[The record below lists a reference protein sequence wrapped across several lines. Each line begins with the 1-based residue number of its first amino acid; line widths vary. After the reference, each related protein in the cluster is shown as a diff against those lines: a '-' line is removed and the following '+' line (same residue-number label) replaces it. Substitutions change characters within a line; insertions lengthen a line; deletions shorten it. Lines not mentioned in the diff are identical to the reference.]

1 MDKIKEIWG
10 KLVEKFKS
18 LSKGIRIALIV
29 AVITTLIA
37 FLCMLFYS
45 SANKFQVLFS
55 NLEPNDAQIVTA
67 ALKEKEVEMKID
79 GDTILVDKTMVDELR
94 LELAPELSEGSHGY
108 ELMDASSSFGM
119 TDEEFKIK
127 KQRMLTG
134 ELERTIK
141 SFAQIESARV
151 HITPSKDSVFV
162 EDKTPGKA
170 AIYIKLNAG
179 AKLSTQQVS
188 SIVALASGS
197 LPNTPAENI
206 EVIDDKM
213 NLLTSELNKEDGAF
227 VGAEEIEKQYILES
241 KYEKELEDTINKLL
255 QPVLGKDKTSVSV
268 KATLDFDSKKYTETV
283 IDPNKVIVSQQT
295 IEQSNTSGTGDNSNS
310 TVDNN
315 MSNSI
320 DDEGQQSGSSS
331 IEQST
336 NYESGRKESQ
346 VIAAPGEVKRLTAT
360 VFVDGNLSN
369 DLQNAIQSAVG
380 TAIGFNTERGDEITV
395 IGMVFD
401 PLLKEEKDKEL
412 ENMENMFGSS
422 GNNTLLI
429 VIGVAILAILIAGV
443 IIFIL
448 KKRKK
453 TEVVEEKSMLDVVI
467 DDKMNDVTTGIF
479 DNEQRNEKIIL
490 EEEIKKYA
498 QEKPEQV
505 VDIIKS
511 WLSENER

>member
-10 KLVEKFKS
+10 KLVVKFKS
-18 LSKGIRIALIV
+18 LTKGIRIALIV

-79 GDTILVDKTMVDELR
+79 GDTILVDKKMVDELR

-141 SFAQIESARV
+141 SFTQIESARV

-170 AIYIKLNAG
+170 AIYIKLVSG

-197 LPNTPAENI
+197 LPNTPVENI
-206 EVIDDKM
+206 EVIDEKM
-213 NLLTSELNKEDGAF
+213 NLLTSELNKEDGSF

-295 IEQSNTSGTGDNSNS
+295 IEQSNTSGAADNSNS

-315 MSNSI
+315 MGNTI
-320 DDEGQQSGSSS
+320 EDEGQQSGSSS
-331 IEQST
+331 TEQNT

-369 DLQNAIQSAVG
+369 DLQTAIQNAVG

-412 ENMENMFGSS
+412 ENIENMFGSNGS
-422 GNNTLLI
+422 NTLLI

-443 IIFIL
+443 VIFIL
-448 KKRKK
+448 KKRKNA
-453 TEVVEEKSMLDVVI
+453 EVVEEKSMLDVVI
-467 DDKMNDVTTGIF
+467 DDKINDVSTGIF
-479 DNEQRNEKIIL
+479 DKEQRNEKIIL

-511 WLSENER
+511 WLNENER